1 MCTIKN
7 RLIEAI
13 LMMSDKITSHVLY
26 GRPKY
31 PITSGSNVIKL
42 IKL

>member
-1 MCTIKN
+1 MCNHKN
-7 RLIEAI
+7 RLIEALLI
-13 LMMSDKITSHVLY
+13 MTDKITLHVLY

-31 PITSGSNVIKL
+31 LITSGSNVIKL